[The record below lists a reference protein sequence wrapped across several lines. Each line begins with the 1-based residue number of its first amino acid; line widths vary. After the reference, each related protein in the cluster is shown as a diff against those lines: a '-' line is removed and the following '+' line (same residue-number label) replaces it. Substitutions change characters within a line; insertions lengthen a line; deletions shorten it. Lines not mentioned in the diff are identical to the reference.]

1 MYREI
6 KRRNFA
12 LVTSLTINFQ
22 KKKTS
27 LTINFLKKNTKLKE
41 VHLISKMGSLI
52 TGDNN
57 IIQKTEA

>member
-12 LVTSLTINFQ
+12 FVTSLTINFQ
-22 KKKTS
+22 
-27 LTINFLKKNTKLKE
+27 KKNTKLKE